1 MILPVTLTLA
11 GAAALLH
18 IWLGMR
24 VARVRAQFKVSVGDG
39 GNEAVLRRMR
49 AHANY
54 HENMPIALILVGLL
68 ELAGADNRVLW
79 GAVILFVLVRI
90 AHGFGMDRPSP
101 SRFRAIGAM
110 GTALLQLALAAWAL
124 SYAYRVPSP
133 RHEIEVG
140 PGRTA
145 SAVDRSLWSAA

>member
-1 MILPVTLTLA
+1 MVLPVTLTLA

-24 VARVRAQFKVSVGDG
+24 VARVRVQFKVSVGDG

-54 HENMPIALILVGLL
+54 HENMPIFVVLIGLL
-68 ELAGADNRVLW
+68 ELAGADNRILW
-79 GAVILFVLVRI
+79 GAVILFVLARI

-101 SRFRAIGAM
+101 SRFRAIGSM
-110 GTALLQLALAAWAL
+110 STGIILLALAAWAL
-124 SYAYRVPSP
+124 SYAYRAPSP
-133 RHEIEVG
+133 RHEIQIG

-145 SAVDRSLWSAA
+145 AVAPPRS

>member
-1 MILPVTLTLA
+1 MVLPVTLTLA

-24 VARVRAQFKVSVGDG
+24 VAQVRAQFKVSVGDG

-54 HENMPIALILVGLL
+54 HENMPIVLILVGLL
-68 ELAGADNRVLW
+68 EVAGADNRILW

-101 SRFRAIGAM
+101 SRFRSIGAM
-110 GTALLQLALAAWAL
+110 GTAILQVALAAWAL
-124 SYAYRVPSP
+124 SYAYRAPPP
-133 RHEIEVG
+133 RHEIQVG
-140 PGRTA
+140 PGR
-145 SAVDRSLWSAA
+145 SAAVINRSS